1 MAEEKT
7 VITLMCERAA
17 DVNDLLDKNNE
28 VQSVPG
34 LKVVKLPCSGMIQP
48 LMIEAAMKAGASGV
62 IVCGCQIGDC
72 YFREGNRMIRER
84 LLGDRPPGLKK
95 TVDRRRVMALWLSR
109 RQKSKF
115 ESEAKEFVAYVK
127 KLPGAE
133 DAKPAAA
140 PAAKTGAESAQAAK
154 AKTEAAATPP
164 APKEEAKPKE
174 AAAAAAAPEKAV
186 EAKAEVAEKI
196 DASAAADAKPAAD
209 ATSSGAE
216 AKTAEKADESEKK
229 ES

>member
-84 LLGDRPPGLKK
+84 LLGERPPTLKK

-109 RQKSKF
+109 RQKNKF
-115 ESEAKEFVAYVK
+115 ESEAKEFVAYVNR
-127 KLPGAE
+127 LEPAAE
-133 DAKPAAA
+133 AAKPAAPAPKPAAA
-140 PAAKTGAESAQAAK
+140 PAAAPTPKDAEK
-154 AKTEAAATPP
+154 AKEATA
-164 APKEEAKPKE
+164 KE
-174 AAAAAAAPEKAV
+174 AAPAKAV
-186 EAKAEVAEKI
+186 EAKDAATEKVDAAAQAEAKPQT
-196 DASAAADAKPAAD
+196 DASGG
-209 ATSSGAE
+209 GAE
-216 AKTAEKADESEKK
+216 AKPADAESSEKK